1 MGLWQ
6 KTMFYLGLV
15 DEDAV
20 GYEDDGY
27 AAQPAPERRAPA
39 RQAPARQAPE
49 ARHQQPAPQRSPY
62 EPPQQPA
69 RTQQPAGPMR
79 SQSRPAPQ
87 APAGD
92 DLWGNEVQVRPQR
105 AATPEPR
112 SDGPQVFR
120 PSYPTVAGR
129 RVEPPMTGRRRPMAD
144 RALTE
149 AGVVVQPAD
158 RPLVRTVSGA
168 DLESEVIVARS
179 YNDAQVLAD
188 HIRANIPVVL
198 DLRKVEPAM
207 VRRLVDFSSGLTY
220 ALGGSM
226 RKIGQ
231 GVVLVTPANV
241 NLSRDERRRLKDLGY
256 YQAPEEG

>member
-20 GYEDDGY
+20 GFDDGSGHPEEPPM
-27 AAQPAPERRAPA
+27 ARRVPQRQPTEVV
-39 RQAPARQAPE
+39 RQAPTPQRATGAPQRTPGAASPAAPQRPLRTQVRE
-49 ARHQQPAPQRSPY
+49 PAPQDQWGSDVQPVAPPRGTEYDPY
-62 EPPQQPA
+62 V
-69 RTQQPAGPMR
+69 G
-79 SQSRPAPQ
+79 
-87 APAGD
+87 
-92 DLWGNEVQVRPQR
+92 
-105 AATPEPR
+105 
-112 SDGPQVFR
+112 DGPTVIR
-120 PSYPTVAGR
+120 ATYPTVAGR
-129 RVEPPMTGRRRPMAD
+129 RVEPPMAGRRRPMAD

-149 AGVVVQPAD
+149 AGVVVQHTD

-241 NLSRDERRRLKDLGY
+241 NLSRDERRRLKELGY

>member
-15 DEDAV
+15 DEDRV
-20 GYEDDGY
+20 GFDE
-27 AAQPAPERRAPA
+27 PEAPRGRPEPRRQSSAPA
-39 RQAPARQAPE
+39 EPAR
-49 ARHQQPAPQRSPY
+49 PAPQRAAARQEQTA
-62 EPPQQPA
+62 EPM
-69 RTQQPAGPMR
+69 RPMR
-79 SQSRPAPQ
+79 SRGAQPVDEQMEASR
-87 APAGD
+87 
-92 DLWGNEVQVRPQR
+92 VQVSPASGPQR
-105 AATPEPR
+105 AGVAPR
-112 SDGPQVFR
+112 DPQVIR
-120 PSYPTVAGR
+120 AGYPTVQGR
-129 RVEPPMTGRRRPMAD
+129 RVEPPSAARRRPMAD
-144 RALTE
+144 RALTD
-149 AGVVVQPAD
+149 AGVVVQPSD
-158 RPLVRTVSGA
+158 RPLTRTMSGS
-168 DLESEVIVARS
+168 DLESQVIVARS

-188 HIRANIPVVL
+188 HIRASVPVVH

-241 NLSRDERRRLKDLGY
+241 NISRNERRRLTDLGY

>member
-20 GYEDDGY
+20 GYDDGY
-27 AAQPAPERRAPA
+27 APEPAPERRAPT
-39 RQAPARQAPE
+39 RQAPE
-49 ARHQQPAPQRSPY
+49 PRRQAPTPQRTAY
-62 EPPQQPA
+62 EPPTPT
-69 RTQQPAGPMR
+69 RTQSGGGPMR
-79 SQSRPAPQ
+79 SQAREVSTPP
-87 APAGD
+87 PVD
-92 DLWGNEVQVRPQR
+92 DVWGSEVQPVRPQR
-105 AATPEPR
+105 SGTAEVRA
-112 SDGPQVFR
+112 DGPQVIR
-120 PSYPTVAGR
+120 STYPTVAGR

-158 RPLVRTVSGA
+158 RPMVRTVSGA

-241 NLSRDERRRLKDLGY
+241 NLGRDERRRLMDLGY

>member
-15 DEDAV
+15 DEDRV
-20 GYEDDGY
+20 GFDEPETPRGRPEPRRHSGV
-27 AAQPAPERRAPA
+27 AAEPSRPTTARVPQRPEPAGEGSRPMRTRGAQPADE
-39 RQAPARQAPE
+39 QME
-49 ARHQQPAPQRSPY
+49 ASRVQVSPAP
-62 EPPQQPA
+62 
-69 RTQQPAGPMR
+69 G
-79 SQSRPAPQ
+79 
-87 APAGD
+87 
-92 DLWGNEVQVRPQR
+92 PQR
-105 AATPEPR
+105 AGIAPR
-112 SDGPQVFR
+112 EPQVIR
-120 PSYPTVAGR
+120 AGYPTVQGR
-129 RVEPPMTGRRRPMAD
+129 RVEPPSAVRRRPMAD
-144 RALTE
+144 RALTD
-149 AGVVVQPAD
+149 AGVVVQPSD
-158 RPLVRTVSGA
+158 RPLMRTMSGA
-168 DLESEVIVARS
+168 DLESQVIVARS

-188 HIRANIPVVL
+188 HIRASVAVVL

-241 NLSRDERRRLKDLGY
+241 NVSREERRRLTDLGY

>member
-15 DEDAV
+15 DEDRV
-20 GYEDDGY
+20 GFDEPE
-27 AAQPAPERRAPA
+27 APRNRPEPKRQSTAAPEPA
-39 RQAPARQAPE
+39 R
-49 ARHQQPAPQRSPY
+49 PAPQRSAARQEQTA
-62 EPPQQPA
+62 EPM
-69 RTQQPAGPMR
+69 RPMR
-79 SQSRPAPQ
+79 SRGAQPVDEQMEASR
-87 APAGD
+87 
-92 DLWGNEVQVRPQR
+92 VQVSPASGAQR
-105 AATPEPR
+105 AGGAVSR
-112 SDGPQVFR
+112 DPQVIR
-120 PSYPTVAGR
+120 AGYPTVQGR
-129 RVEPPMTGRRRPMAD
+129 RVEPPSAARRRPMAD
-144 RALTE
+144 RALTD
-149 AGVVVQPAD
+149 AGVVVQPSD
-158 RPLVRTVSGA
+158 RPLTRTMSGS
-168 DLESEVIVARS
+168 DLESQVIVARS

-188 HIRANIPVVL
+188 HIRASVPVVL

-241 NLSRDERRRLKDLGY
+241 NISREEKRRLTDLGY